1 MGSLG
6 KRNLLVSNIPEAVST
21 LAMACDLLAKQFGET
36 HVECAEAYFYYGKSL
51 LEMSRLES
59 EILGNALEGVPEG
72 GDVADD
78 SQFED
83 PEKMTA
89 EEKSEVDSKGK
100 EALDYNYQ
108 TCEVELE
115 KAEAAA
121 LEAESMEDDESQ
133 EGDDEAMEEEAA
145 PRSEKVDAPS
155 TEETSVDDD
164 EDPSNLQQAWEM

>member
-89 EEKSEVDSKGK
+89 EEKSG
-100 EALDYNYQ
+100 
-108 TCEVELE
+108 
-115 KAEAAA
+115 
-121 LEAESMEDDESQ
+121 
-133 EGDDEAMEEEAA
+133 
-145 PRSEKVDAPS
+145 
-155 TEETSVDDD
+155 DDD
-164 EDPSNLQQAWEM
+164 EDPSNLQQAWEMLEPAKVIYTKQMES